1 MLKAIAKIILEDEID
16 ELKEDKA
23 RAETEKDYAYLK
35 MAEKQKEA
43 EYEHSLAIKHL
54 NENTKL
60 NAKIKELEE
69 QNAIL
74 RQYYDLD
81 KEASQETKDKMYL
94 DLKYKEQEK
103 EIAELK
109 AKQPQVYVMPAPYP
123 FIVPYGAQLPAFMP
137 MAFPQIQN
145 CCRIGG

>member
-1 MLKAIAKIILEDEID
+1 ME
-16 ELKEDKA
+16 
-23 RAETEKDYAYLK
+23 EK
-35 MAEKQKEA
+35 
-43 EYEHSLAIKHL
+43 
-54 NENTKL
+54 
-60 NAKIKELEE
+60 
-69 QNAIL
+69 NAIL

-109 AKQPQVYVMPAPYP
+109 TKQPQVYVMPAPYP
-123 FIVPYGAQLPAFMP
+123 FIVPYGAPLPALMP

>member
-1 MLKAIAKIILEDEID
+1 MILKAIAKLILEDEID
-16 ELKEDKA
+16 RLKEDKA

-35 MAEKQKEA
+35 MEEKQKEA

-54 NENTKL
+54 NENTEL
-60 NAKIKELEE
+60 NEKIKKLEE

-109 AKQPQVYVMPAPYP
+109 ARQPQVHVIPTPYP
-123 FIVPYGAQLPAFMP
+123 LIVPYGSPLPAFMS
-137 MAFPQIQN
+137 FPLIQS
-145 CCRIGG
+145 CCKIGD